1 MLNTKHTILNN
12 EGVMLV
18 SFPEL
23 TDEVAACFTT
33 RMGGVSKGNNDKTM
47 IKVKIMIKRI
57 RDNRRSI
64 LQS

>member
-1 MLNTKHTILNN
+1 MHIYDSTFMNFKNKQNKIIL
-12 EGVMLV
+12 
-18 SFPEL
+18 FQD
-23 TDEVAACFTT
+23 TY
-33 RMGGVSKGNNDKTM
+33 MGGVSKGNNDKTM